1 MSKLRKACVAGIA
14 TVSLLAASAPTFAQS
29 SGGFSLPDTGVDIAS
44 GTTAVITKI
53 GAVVLIAVG
62 GALAFLAVRK
72 GLKWANKCG

>member
-1 MSKLRKACVAGIA
+1 MSKLRSAYVAGIA
-14 TVSLLAASAPTFAQS
+14 TVITSAASIPAFAD
-29 SGGFSLPDTGVDIAS
+29 GFTLPDTGVDIAS

>member
-1 MSKLRKACVAGIA
+1 MRKLRNAYVAGVA
-14 TVSLLAASAPTFAQS
+14 TVLVLAASAPTFAQ
-29 SGGFSLPDTGVDIAS
+29 SGGFSLPDTGVDIAA

-53 GAVVLIAVG
+53 GAVVLVAVG

>member
-1 MSKLRKACVAGIA
+1 MSKLRKGYAAAVALGL
-14 TVSLLAASAPTFAQS
+14 TLAASVPTFAQT
-29 SGGFSLPDTGVDIAS
+29 GGFSLPDTGVDIAA

-53 GAVVLIAVG
+53 GTVVLVAVG

>member
-1 MSKLRKACVAGIA
+1 MSKLRKGYAAVLAAGV
-14 TVSLLAASAPTFAQS
+14 TLLAALPTFAQAD
-29 SGGFSLPDTGVDIAS
+29 GFSLPDTGVDIAA

-53 GAVVLIAVG
+53 GTVVLVAVG

>member
-1 MSKLRKACVAGIA
+1 MSKLRQLYVAGLA
-14 TVSLLAASAPTFAQS
+14 TVITLAASIPTRAD
-29 SGGFSLPDTGVDIAS
+29 GFTLPDTGVDIAA

-72 GLKWANKCG
+72 GIKWANKCG

>member
-1 MSKLRKACVAGIA
+1 MSNLRRAYVAGIA
-14 TVSLLAASAPTFAQS
+14 TVLSLAASIPTYAD
-29 SGGFSLPDTGVDIAS
+29 GFTLPDTGVDIAA

-72 GLKWANKCG
+72 GIKWANKCG

>member
-1 MSKLRKACVAGIA
+1 MSKLKRVYVAALA
-14 TVSLLAASAPTFAQS
+14 TGLSLAAPMLAHADTFT
-29 SGGFSLPDTGVDIAS
+29 LPDTGVDIAG

-53 GAVVLIAVG
+53 GTVVVVAVG

>member
-1 MSKLRKACVAGIA
+1 MSKLRKLYVAGIA
-14 TVSLLAASAPTFAQS
+14 TGISLAASIPVRAD
-29 SGGFSLPDTGVDIAS
+29 GGFTLPDTGVDIAA

-53 GAVVLIAVG
+53 GAVVLVAVG